1 MRFAIRQLQNTRG
14 DHVELWIPIT
24 IFAAFMQNLRSV
36 LQKYLKGQLST
47 TGATFCRFGYAA
59 PLTALYLTGL
69 VWFLGYEVPNT
80 NSNFFM
86 FGSVGAIAQIVGTAT
101 LVSLF
106 SMRNFAVGTTFSK
119 TETIQAAIFG
129 IVVLGET
136 ISVPATFA
144 ILLSLVGVIL
154 ISMTQ
159 SALTARELATNLLNK
174 TALVGIASGAA
185 FGVSAVSYRAAAL
198 SLEGGDFVIK
208 GATTLVFVTIFQT
221 IIMAIYMHIREP
233 GQLTA
238 VLKSWRVSSWV
249 GITGML
255 GSVGWITAMT
265 IEKAAY
271 VRALGQ
277 IELVF
282 TFAASYLF
290 FRERGTVM
298 EVVGI
303 GIVTLGILLLL
314 LFR

>member
-1 MRFAIRQLQNTRG
+1 M
-14 DHVELWIPIT
+14 ELWIPIT
-24 IFAAFMQNLRSV
+24 IFAAFMQNIRSV
-36 LQKYLKGQLST
+36 LQKYLKGRLST

-59 PLTALYLTGL
+59 PLTVLYLTGL
-69 VWFLGYEVPNT
+69 VVFLGYDIPGVNT
-80 NSNFFM
+80 QFFLYA
-86 FGSVGAIAQIVGTAT
+86 SVGAVAQIMGTAT

-119 TETIQAAIFG
+119 TETIQAAVFG

-136 ISVPATFA
+136 ISAPAIFA
-144 ILLSLVGVIL
+144 ILLSLVGVIM

-159 SALTARELATNLLNK
+159 SALTARELVTNLLNK
-174 TALVGIASGAA
+174 TALIGLASGAF
-185 FGVSAVSYRAAAL
+185 FGVSAVTYRAAAL
-198 SLEGGDFVIK
+198 SLDGGDFVVK

-221 IIMAIYMHIREP
+221 ILMAIYMRIREP

-238 VLKSWRVSSWV
+238 VLSSWKISAWV
-249 GITGML
+249 GLVGML

-290 FRERGTVM
+290 FRERSSVM
-298 EVVGI
+298 EILGI
-303 GIVTLGILLLL
+303 FIVTLGILALL

>member
-1 MRFAIRQLQNTRG
+1 MEF
-14 DHVELWIPIT
+14 WIPIT
-24 IFAAFMQNLRSV
+24 IFAAFMQNLRSA

-59 PLTALYLTGL
+59 PLTVLYLTCL
-69 VWFLGYEVPNT
+69 VLFVGYKVPAT
-80 NSNFFM
+80 TSDFYLY
-86 FGSVGAIAQIVGTAT
+86 GSVGAIAQIMGTAT

-136 ISVPATFA
+136 ISIAATFA
-144 ILLSLVGVIL
+144 ILLSLVGVIM

-159 SALTARELATNLLNK
+159 SSLTMRELATNFLNK
-174 TALVGIASGAA
+174 TALIGIASGAF

-198 SLEGGDFVIK
+198 SLDGGDFVIK

-221 IIMAIYMHIREP
+221 IIMAVYMRIREP

-238 VLKSWRVSSWV
+238 VLSSWRISAWV
-249 GITGML
+249 GLTGML

-290 FRERGTVM
+290 FRERSSAM
-298 EVVGI
+298 EVAGI
-303 GIVTLGILLLL
+303 AIVTLGILALLL
-314 LFR
+314 YR

>member
-1 MRFAIRQLQNTRG
+1 M
-14 DHVELWIPIT
+14 ELWIPIT

-36 LQKYLKGQLST
+36 LQKYLKGRLST
-47 TGATFCRFGYAA
+47 TGATFCRFGYAT
-59 PLTALYLTGL
+59 PLTVLYLTGL
-69 VWFLGYEVPNT
+69 VVFLGYDIPGVNRQ
-80 NSNFFM
+80 FFLYA
-86 FGSVGAIAQIVGTAT
+86 SVGAVAQILGTAT

-119 TETIQAAIFG
+119 TETIQAAVFG

-136 ISVPATFA
+136 ISAPATFA
-144 ILLSLVGVIL
+144 ILLSLVGVIM

-159 SALTARELATNLLNK
+159 SALTARDLVTNLLNR
-174 TALVGIASGAA
+174 TALIGIASGAF
-185 FGVSAVSYRAAAL
+185 FGVSAVTYRAAAL
-198 SLEGGDFVIK
+198 SLDGGDFVVQ

-221 IIMAIYMHIREP
+221 ILMAIYMRIREP

-238 VLKSWRVSSWV
+238 VLSSWKISAWV
-249 GITGML
+249 GLVGML

-282 TFAASYLF
+282 TFTASYLF
-290 FRERGTVM
+290 FRERSSVM
-298 EVVGI
+298 EILGI
-303 GIVTLGILLLL
+303 FIVTLGILALL

>member
-1 MRFAIRQLQNTRG
+1 
-14 DHVELWIPIT
+14 
-24 IFAAFMQNLRSV
+24 MQNIRSV
-36 LQKYLKGQLST
+36 LQKYLKGRLST

-59 PLTALYLTGL
+59 PLTVLYLTGL
-69 VWFLGYEVPNT
+69 VVFLGYDIPGVNT
-80 NSNFFM
+80 QFFLYA
-86 FGSVGAIAQIVGTAT
+86 SVGAVAQIMGTAT

-119 TETIQAAIFG
+119 TETIQAAVFG

-136 ISVPATFA
+136 ISAPAIFA
-144 ILLSLVGVIL
+144 ILLSLVGVIM

-159 SALTARELATNLLNK
+159 SALTARELVTNLLNK
-174 TALVGIASGAA
+174 TALIGLASGAF
-185 FGVSAVSYRAAAL
+185 FGVSAVTYRAAAL
-198 SLEGGDFVIK
+198 SLDGGDFVVK

-221 IIMAIYMHIREP
+221 ILMAIYMRIREP

-238 VLKSWRVSSWV
+238 VLSSWKISAWV
-249 GITGML
+249 GLVGML

-290 FRERGTVM
+290 FRERSSVM
-298 EVVGI
+298 EILGI
-303 GIVTLGILLLL
+303 FIVTLGILALL

>member
-1 MRFAIRQLQNTRG
+1 
-14 DHVELWIPIT
+14 
-24 IFAAFMQNLRSV
+24 MQNLRSV

-47 TGATFCRFGYAA
+47 TGATFCRFGYAV
-59 PLTALYLTGL
+59 PLTVLYLTGL
-69 VWFLGYEVPNT
+69 VLFVGYDVPT
-80 NSNFFM
+80 MTSEFYLYA
-86 FGSVGAIAQIVGTAT
+86 SIGAIAQIMGTAT

-136 ISVPATFA
+136 ISVAATFA
-144 ILLSLVGVIL
+144 ILLSLVGVVM

-159 SALTARELATNLLNK
+159 SSLTMRELATNFLNK
-174 TALVGIASGAA
+174 TALIGIASGAF
-185 FGVSAVSYRAAAL
+185 FGVSAVTYRAAAL
-198 SLEGGDFVIK
+198 SLDGGDFVVK

-221 IIMAIYMHIREP
+221 IIMAIYMRIREP

-238 VLKSWRVSSWV
+238 VLSSWRISAWV
-249 GITGML
+249 GLVGML

-290 FRERGTVM
+290 FRERSSAM
-298 EVVGI
+298 EVAGI
-303 GIVTLGILLLL
+303 AIVTLGILALLL
-314 LFR
+314 YR